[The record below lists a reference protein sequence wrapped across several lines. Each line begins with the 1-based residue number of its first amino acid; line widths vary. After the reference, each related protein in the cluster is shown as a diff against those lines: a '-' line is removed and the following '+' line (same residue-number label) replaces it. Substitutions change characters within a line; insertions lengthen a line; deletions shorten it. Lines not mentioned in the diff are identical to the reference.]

1 MRSKG
6 VLSCI
11 PAAVLFLV
19 FSVLSTLSVGQVGES
34 LPNPAA
40 GAGSTIVHSKFGGQI
55 FGFDIDQ
62 NGTEGVLSEALFLSN
77 GNVLA
82 AVETFDQRSGKILN
96 VVSETQSQDDFLTL
110 GVTGTSVGLVEHEHV
125 VSLFNVQRTF
135 SLLNPLSSNK
145 VTGSWKPPIGKGFL
159 VQEVSRN
166 QGGST
171 NAVFAQ
177 GPNFNPVVFSS
188 NISAN
193 TFGPQI
199 SLTNQSFTFGVIPV
213 LGYDSLTNQ
222 AVVAQD
228 FGGVLDVPE
237 IGLINLGTGAT
248 STFQGVGFGFVNG
261 IAVDAVDAVACT
273 TTEIDY
279 SVEFYDLTN
288 QSGFKVTL
296 PNANNQIFSAADVEF
311 DPIHKLFLVAQ
322 PVSSTAASGSSIQVY
337 DTKGNL
343 IESINGF
350 SFSNASN
357 VVAAHIALKSSNRT
371 GYVDGPS
378 ATVSEIQSFTY

>member
-1 MRSKG
+1 
-6 VLSCI
+6 
-11 PAAVLFLV
+11 
-19 FSVLSTLSVGQVGES
+19 
-34 LPNPAA
+34 
-40 GAGSTIVHSKFGGQI
+40 
-55 FGFDIDQ
+55 
-62 NGTEGVLSEALFLSN
+62 
-77 GNVLA
+77 
-82 AVETFDQRSGKILN
+82 VETFDQKSGKILN
-96 VVSETQSQDDFLTL
+96 VVTETQSQDDFLTL

-135 SLLNPLSSNK
+135 NVLNPLSSNK
-145 VTGSWKPPIGKGFL
+145 VTGNWKPPIGKGFL
-159 VQEVSRN
+159 VEEVSRN
-166 QGGST
+166 QGGTT
-171 NAVFAQ
+171 NAIFAQ

-188 NISAN
+188 NIAAN

-199 SLTNQSFTFGVIPV
+199 TLTNQNFTFGVIPV

-237 IGLINLGTGAT
+237 IGLINLGTGAM
-248 STFQGVGFGFVNG
+248 STFQGIGFGFVNG
-261 IAVDAVDAVACT
+261 IAVDAADAVACT

-311 DPIHKLFLVAQ
+311 DPVHKLFLVAQ

-357 VVAAHIALKSSNRT
+357 VVAAHIALKPSNRT